1 MPKTP
6 VDTPA
11 ILSHLVTEEAPLPAT
26 HCESQS
32 LPAALRMC
40 VLAND
45 ARDIL

>member
-11 ILSHLVTEEAPLPAT
+11 ILSHLVTEVPLPAT